1 MQFYLI
7 QGEFMTRDEIKELMS
22 FFDETNINKIK
33 IKNGDFAI
41 ELEKYE
47 PCQEPAPAPAC
58 PPIPAPAPIN
68 VVVNEKTVTTSAAT
82 DTLNAPMVGT
92 FYMAPSPGAASFV
105 KVGQTVR
112 KGDTIGIIEAMKIMN
127 EIEAEFDCRI
137 TKAIV
142 SDGQPVEFGMAL
154 FEVEKI

>member
-1 MQFYLI
+1 
-7 QGEFMTRDEIKELMS
+7 MTRDEIKELMS
-22 FFDETNINKIK
+22 FFDETSINKIK

-68 VVVNEKTVTTSAAT
+68 VVVNEKTVTTSTAT

-92 FYMAPSPGAASFV
+92 FYIAPSPGAASFV

-137 TKAIV
+137 IKAIV

>member
-1 MQFYLI
+1 
-7 QGEFMTRDEIKELMS
+7 MTRDEIKELMS

-33 IKNGDFAI
+33 IKDGDFVI
-41 ELEKYE
+41 ELEKHE
-47 PCQEPAPAPAC
+47 PCEQIAPAPAC

-68 VVVNEKTVTTSAAT
+68 VVVNEKTVTTSTAT

-92 FYMAPSPGAASFV
+92 FYIAPSPGAPSFV

-127 EIEAEFDCRI
+127 EITADESGKVTEVLVKNGD
-137 TKAIV
+137 V
-142 SDGQPVEFGMAL
+142 VEYGQPL
-154 FEVEKI
+154 FMIG

>member
-1 MQFYLI
+1 
-7 QGEFMTRDEIKELMS
+7 MTKDEIKELMS
-22 FFDETNINKIK
+22 FFDETSINKIK

-47 PCQEPAPAPAC
+47 PCEQVAPAPVC

-68 VVVNEKTVTTSAAT
+68 VVVNEKTVTTSAT

-92 FYMAPSPGAASFV
+92 FYIAPSPGAPSFV

-112 KGDTIGIIEAMKIMN
+112 KGDIIGIIEAMKIMN

-137 TKAIV
+137 TKALIV
-142 SDGQPVEFGMAL
+142 DGQPVEFGMAL
-154 FEVEKI
+154 FEVEKL

>member
-1 MQFYLI
+1 
-7 QGEFMTRDEIKELMS
+7 MTRDEIKELMS
-22 FFDETNINKIK
+22 FFDETSINKIK

-47 PCQEPAPAPAC
+47 PCEQSSAPALAC

-68 VVVNEKTVTTSAAT
+68 VVVNEKTVTTSTAT

-92 FYMAPSPGAASFV
+92 FYIAPSPGAASFV

>member
-1 MQFYLI
+1 
-7 QGEFMTRDEIKELMS
+7 MTRDEIKELMS

-33 IKNGDFAI
+33 IKDGDFVI
-41 ELEKYE
+41 ELEKHEPYE
-47 PCQEPAPAPAC
+47 QVAPAPAC

-68 VVVNEKTVTTSAAT
+68 VVVNEKTVTTSTAT

-92 FYMAPSPGAASFV
+92 FYIAPSPGAPSFV

-137 TKAIV
+137 VKALIA
-142 SDGQPVEFGMAL
+142 DGQPVEFGMAL
-154 FEVEKI
+154 FEVEKL

>member
-68 VVVNEKTVTTSAAT
+68 VVVNEKTVTTSTAT

-92 FYMAPSPGAASFV
+92 FYIAPSPGAASFV